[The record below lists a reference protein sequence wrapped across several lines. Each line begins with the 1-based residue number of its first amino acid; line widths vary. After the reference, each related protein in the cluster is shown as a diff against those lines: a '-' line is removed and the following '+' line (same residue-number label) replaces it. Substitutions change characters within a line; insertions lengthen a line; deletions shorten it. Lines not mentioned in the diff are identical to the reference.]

1 MYIQQAELFIY
12 TFTSSYP
19 LFLCCFII
27 MLRTIRPIVYTR
39 PMCGT
44 FNRRYCVSTMQQ
56 YAPRRSFAHT
66 SPSPTMTTMRGFRA
80 SLKPLAIATATIGSS
95 AFLKKPVLCQQGK
108 RTNPNSHHS
117 KLNTYAM

>member
-1 MYIQQAELFIY
+1 MHIQQAELFIY
-12 TFTSSYP
+12 YNVKYS

-56 YAPRRSFAHT
+56 YAPRRPFAHD
-66 SPSPTMTTMRGFRA
+66 SPSPTIMTTMRGFRA

-108 RTNPNSHHS
+108 RTNPN
-117 KLNTYAM
+117 